1 MPYIL
6 LIKIN
11 MININEKEALKMAS
25 KTAPKHRSM
34 GSGSI
39 YKKGNRFYLRVMI
52 DGKRKAYI
60 LRNENDSYC
69 TTKDQ
74 AKEAADRMTK
84 RAEAIDTERKYV
96 EAVAELRDLRNKATV
111 TAAQLW
117 EMYEKSPRTQEMSD
131 KEARWQKSVFSRFS
145 AWMRAHG
152 ASMVSDITPTLAGEY
167 MAEYGKTVSNKTFNE
182 VRTVINRILKVAVK
196 ASVLLENPL
205 ADVEKR
211 PLETISRQ
219 EFTEAQVQKIFD
231 GFKIGFFYEMNAK
244 RKKDGTQGKIRMEYK
259 PLFKDEMEVLL
270 KLCCFTGC
278 DGENGCLMRWD
289 NVDLDKNEISYVRE
303 KTKKTTK
310 KRKVITLPIH
320 DTLRS
325 ALLWAKGWQR
335 PDSPY
340 ILPNVA
346 DRYIRNHDG
355 IQKDVMKIIRIAL
368 GVETTDSGDT
378 GTRRKLAANI
388 YSLHSFRHTFVSF
401 CANAGVPMAVVA
413 SIVGH
418 GNPAM
423 TRHYAHISA
432 EAKGKAIGS
441 LPSLLAPA
449 KQKSDR
455 DRLRG
460 IIENISDADVAR
472 VLEFIASGCA
482 VHDSDACTP

>member
-1 MPYIL
+1 
-6 LIKIN
+6 
-11 MININEKEALKMAS
+11 MAS

-96 EAVAELRDLRNKATV
+96 EVVAELRDLRNKATV
-111 TAAQLW
+111 TVAQLW
-117 EMYEKSPRTQEMSD
+117 EMYERSPRTQEMSD

-152 ASMVSDITPTLAGEY
+152 ASMACDVTPALAGEY
-167 MAEYGKTVSNKTFNE
+167 MVDYGKTVSNKTFNE
-182 VRTVINRILKVAVK
+182 VRTILNGILKVAVK

-205 ADVEKR
+205 DDVEKR

-219 EFTEAQVQKIFD
+219 EFTEAQVQRIFD
-231 GFKIGFFYEMNAK
+231 GFKTGFFYEMNAK
-244 RKKDGTQGKIRMEYK
+244 RKKDGTQGRIRMEYK
-259 PLFKDEMEVLL
+259 PLFADEMEVLL

-278 DGENGCLMRWD
+278 DGESGCLMKWE
-289 NVDLDKNEISYVRE
+289 NIDLENNTIAYVRA
-303 KTKKTTK
+303 KTRRKTGGH
-310 KRKVITLPIH
+310 VITLPIH

-325 ALLWAKGWQR
+325 ALLWAKGWQKA
-335 PDSPY
+335 DSPY

-346 DRYIRNHDG
+346 DRYMRNHDG
-355 IQKDVMKIIRIAL
+355 VQKDVMKIIRIAL
-368 GVETTDSGDT
+368 GVETSRDDT
-378 GTRRKLAANI
+378 GTRRAKAANI

-441 LPSLLAPA
+441 LPSLLEPA

-455 DRLRG
+455 DRLRDMV
-460 IIENISDADVAR
+460 EKLSDADVSR
-472 VLEFIASGCA
+472 VLAFIASGCA
-482 VHDSDACTP
+482 AHDSDACTP

>member
-1 MPYIL
+1 
-6 LIKIN
+6 
-11 MININEKEALKMAS
+11 MINRNENEALKMAS

-111 TAAQLW
+111 TMAQLW
-117 EMYEKSPRTQEMSD
+117 EMYERSPRTQEMSD

-152 ASMVSDITPTLAGEY
+152 ASMACDVTPALAGEY
-167 MAEYGKTVSNKTFNE
+167 MVDYGKTVSNKTFNE
-182 VRTVINRILKVAVK
+182 VRTILNSILKVAVK
-196 ASVLLENPL
+196 ASVLLDNPL

-219 EFTEAQVQKIFD
+219 EFTEAQVQRIFD
-231 GFKIGFFYEMNAK
+231 CFKTGFFYEMNAK
-244 RKKDGTQGKIRMEYK
+244 RKKDGTQGRIRMEYK
-259 PLFKDEMEVLL
+259 PLFADEMEVLL

-278 DGENGCLMRWD
+278 DGESGCLMKWE
-289 NVDLDKNEISYVRE
+289 NVDLDGNAISYIRE
-303 KTKKTTK
+303 KTRRKTGGH
-310 KRKVITLPIH
+310 VITLPIH

-325 ALLWAKGWQR
+325 ALLWAKGWRRQ
-335 PDSPY
+335 DSPY

-346 DRYIRNHDG
+346 DRYKRNHDG
-355 IQKDVMKIIRIAL
+355 VQKDVMKIIRIAL
-368 GVETTDSGDT
+368 GVETSRDDT
-378 GTRRKLAANI
+378 GTRRAKAANI

-432 EAKGKAIGS
+432 EAKGKAIGA
-441 LPSLLAPA
+441 LPSLAA
-449 KQKSDR
+449 ASVQSDR
-455 DRLRG
+455 DRLRKA
-460 IIENISDADVAR
+460 IETLGDADVAR
-472 VLEFIASGCA
+472 VLDFIAGLSR
-482 VHDSDACTP
+482 

>member
-1 MPYIL
+1 
-6 LIKIN
+6 
-11 MININEKEALKMAS
+11 MAS
-25 KTAPKHRSM
+25 KTAPKQR
-34 GSGSI
+34 GKGTGTI
-39 YKKGNRFYLRVMI
+39 YKKGNRFYLRMTM
-52 DGKRKAYI
+52 DGKRKAFL

-69 TTKDQ
+69 TNEDQ
-74 AKEAADRMTK
+74 AKEAARKLTR
-84 RAEAIDTERKYV
+84 RADNLDTERRFV
-96 EAVAELRDLRNKATV
+96 ETLAEIRDLKNKATV
-111 TAAQLW
+111 TLEQLLKMF
-117 EMYEKSPRTQEMSD
+117 EATSRAKDMSD
-131 KEARWQKSVFSRFS
+131 GSLRMHRTVWGKFS

-152 ASMVSDITPTLAGEY
+152 ASMASDITPTLAGEY

-182 VRTVINRILKVAVK
+182 VRTILNRILKVAVK
-196 ASVLLENPL
+196 SSVLLDNPL

-219 EFTEAQVQKIFD
+219 EFTEAQVQRIFD
-231 GFKIGFFYEMNAK
+231 CFKTGFFYEMHAK
-244 RKKDGTQGKIRMEYK
+244 KKKDGTQGRIRMEYK
-259 PLFKDEMEVLL
+259 PLFADEMEVLL

-278 DGENGCLMRWD
+278 DGESGCLMKWE
-289 NVDLDKNEISYVRE
+289 NVDLDGNAISYIRE
-303 KTKKTTK
+303 KTRRKTGGH
-310 KRKVITLPIH
+310 VITLPIH

-325 ALLWAKGWQR
+325 ALLWAKGWRRQ
-335 PDSPY
+335 DAPY

-346 DRYIRNHDG
+346 DRYQRNHDG

-368 GVETTDSGDT
+368 GVETTESGDT

-441 LPSLLAPA
+441 LPSLTEAVVR
-449 KQKSDR
+449 SGR
-455 DRLRG
+455 DKLRD
-460 IIENISDADVAR
+460 IIENLSDADVGR
-472 VLEFIASGCA
+472 VLAFIGGLSLPPKG
-482 VHDSDACTP
+482 D